1 MSFNEFTGN
10 MPKFIEFNFL
20 EILSFR
26 NNQMDGPI
34 SEDFFSNV
42 PNLKV
47 LSLESNNFSGV
58 LPSTFPSSLEELLLV
73 DNDFSGTISADVCQ
87 QVQFIST
94 DCQSKVECDNNCCD
108 CCSIDC
114 IDSNSEIPS
123 LRPSSSPTVPSQ
135 LSTIPSTQPSI
146 FPSTLPSST
155 PSKN

>member
-10 MPKFIEFNFL
+10 IPDFKEFNTL

-26 NNQMDGPI
+26 DNQMNGTI
-34 SEDFFSNV
+34 IEDFFLNV

-73 DNDFSGTISADVCQ
+73 DNDFSGTISADICQ
-87 QVQFIST
+87 QLQFIST
-94 DCQSKVECDNNCCD
+94 DCQSKVECENNCCD

-114 IDSNSEIPS
+114 MDSNSDIPS
-123 LRPSSSPTVPSQ
+123 LRPSSSPSQ
-135 LSTIPSTQPSI
+135 LSSIPSTQPST